1 MRKFLRIYL
10 QKYVSC
16 GISCD
21 FICGNGFPVELPAGI
36 VADLPAGLYFHFNK
50 FNFLLYYL
58 NVFVLKFFVYFF

>member
-21 FICGNGFPVELPAGI
+21 FICGNEFPVELPAGI
-36 VADLPAGLYFHFNK
+36 VAD
-50 FNFLLYYL
+50 
-58 NVFVLKFFVYFF
+58 